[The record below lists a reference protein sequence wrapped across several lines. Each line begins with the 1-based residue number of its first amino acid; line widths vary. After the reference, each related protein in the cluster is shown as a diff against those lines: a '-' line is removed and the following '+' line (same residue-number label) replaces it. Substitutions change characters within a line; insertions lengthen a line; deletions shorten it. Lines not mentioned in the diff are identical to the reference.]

1 MREDK
6 YDILLNVS
14 IVLLIVSATVLG
26 ISVYRT
32 YLRDPE
38 PSKANAVAIVKPTLN
53 KERDSLQVVYRSAI
67 KAIDTNMLRDPK
79 INLDKESQANL
90 TDVVN
95 LKNEITTL
103 LKDQS
108 STADL
113 ASAKLKIEEL
123 QLKVALLQNRYLG
136 VEADNKRL
144 QALLNQLMSTNKGS
158 QNSTTSTT
166 AFPASEKLRME
177 KNNVNTTT
185 ANTPTA
191 TAGDLHLFTVAENNN
206 KEFETSYAEDAEKMI
221 GTFSLNN
228 LSDNT
233 NTEVMVVVLQ
243 PDGKVVKNSVWE
255 SGTFETKQGKKVY
268 SRKISFDGAQK
279 DKQINFSLT
288 PDNFV
293 KGEYTLQVWYNG
305 RMIAKTFKTL
315 S

>member
-38 PSKANAVAIVKPTLN
+38 PSKKNATAMVNPTLN

-67 KAIDTNMLRDPK
+67 KAIDTNMLRDPR

-90 TDVVN
+90 TDVDN
-95 LKNEITTL
+95 LKNEIAAL

-113 ASAKLKIEEL
+113 ASAKIKIEEL

-144 QALLNQLMSTNKGS
+144 QALLNQLMATNKSS
-158 QNSTTSTT
+158 QNATSSFAT
-166 AFPASEKLRME
+166 SEKVKTE
-177 KNNVNTTT
+177 KPSPNTNTTN
-185 ANTPTA
+185 ASIA

-206 KEFETSYAEDAEKMI
+206 KEFETSYAEDAEKII

-228 LSDNT
+228 VSDKINA
-233 NTEVMVVVLQ
+233 EIMVVVLQ
-243 PDGKVVKNSVWE
+243 PDGRVVKNSVWE
-255 SGTFETKQGKKVY
+255 SGTFETKEGKKVY
-268 SRKISFDGAQK
+268 SRKISFDAAQK

>member
-38 PSKANAVAIVKPTLN
+38 PPKTNATAIVKPTLN

-67 KAIDTNMLRDPK
+67 KAIDTNMLRDPR

-90 TDVVN
+90 TDVAN
-95 LKNEITTL
+95 LKNEITAL

-123 QLKVALLQNRYLG
+123 QLKVALLQNRYSG

-144 QALLNQLMSTNKGS
+144 QALLNQLMANNKASENG
-158 QNSTTSTT
+158 TSTAAT
-166 AFPASEKLRME
+166 IEKVRIDKVNL
-177 KNNVNTTT
+177 NNNIVSSSS
-185 ANTPTA
+185 A

-243 PDGKVVKNSVWE
+243 PDGKVLKNSVWE
-255 SGTFETKQGKKVY
+255 SGTFETKEGKKVY
-268 SRKISFDGAQK
+268 SRKISFDGAKK

-293 KGEYTLQVWYNG
+293 KGEYILQVWYNG

>member
-1 MREDK
+1 
-6 YDILLNVS
+6 
-14 IVLLIVSATVLG
+14 
-26 ISVYRT
+26 
-32 YLRDPE
+32 
-38 PSKANAVAIVKPTLN
+38 
-53 KERDSLQVVYRSAI
+53 
-67 KAIDTNMLRDPK
+67 
-79 INLDKESQANL
+79 
-90 TDVVN
+90 
-95 LKNEITTL
+95 
-103 LKDQS
+103 
-108 STADL
+108 
-113 ASAKLKIEEL
+113 
-123 QLKVALLQNRYLG
+123 
-136 VEADNKRL
+136 L

>member
-38 PSKANAVAIVKPTLN
+38 PTKTNAVAVVKPNLN

-67 KAIDTNMLRDPK
+67 KAIDTNMLQDPK
-79 INLDKESQANL
+79 FNLDKESLANL
-90 TDVVN
+90 TDVDN
-95 LKNEITTL
+95 LKNEIAAL

-144 QALLNQLMSTNKGS
+144 QALLNQLMTTNKGS
-158 QNSTTSTT
+158 QNGSS
-166 AFPASEKLRME
+166 AIAAIEKSKTE
-177 KNNVNTTT
+177 KINLNTNIVS
-185 ANTPTA
+185 ALTA

-228 LSDNT
+228 ISDKT
-233 NTEVMVVVLQ
+233 NTEIMVVVLQ
-243 PDGKVVKNSVWE
+243 PDGRVVKNSVWE
-255 SGTFETKQGKKVY
+255 SGTFETKEGKKVY
-268 SRKISFDGAQK
+268 SRKISFDAAQK

-288 PDNFV
+288 PDNFI